1 MALIELASDSISN
14 CTGLVTCL
22 NRSIEPSE
30 LKRLTR
36 DLGWVGFN
44 LVTLDYWAKGRE
56 TTSETWVFL
65 GMEI

>member
-36 DLGWVGFN
+36 DLLGWLQPCNAG
-44 LVTLDYWAKGRE
+44 LLGQGRE